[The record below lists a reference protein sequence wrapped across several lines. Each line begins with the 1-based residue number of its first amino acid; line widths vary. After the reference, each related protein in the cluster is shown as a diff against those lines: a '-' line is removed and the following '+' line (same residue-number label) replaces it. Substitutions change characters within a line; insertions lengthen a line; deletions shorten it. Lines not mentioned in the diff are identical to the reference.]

1 MLNEKVVKEDFME
14 KGRII
19 EKGLTFDDLLLLPG
33 KSDFLPS
40 EVDTGTWLTRSIKL
54 ETPLISAAM
63 DTVTESKLAIAMAQE
78 GGIGIIHKNMPPEIQ
93 AKNVDMVKRSESGLI
108 ADPITIKPD
117 DKVEWALS
125 QMKEFNISGLPVTEG
140 KKLVGIVTNRDLR
153 FETNFDQPISNV
165 MTKGQD
171 KLVTFKDRIR
181 PEDAKRLLHEHRIEK
196 LLRINDNYELT
207 GLLTIKDIEKKQR
220 YPKASQDASG
230 RLLVG
235 AAVGV
240 GSDLEVRVEK
250 LVSAHVDVL
259 VVDTAHGHS
268 SNVVNTVKKLKT
280 LYPDTALIAGNVGTA
295 EATEALIKA
304 GADAIKVGIG
314 PGSICTTRVIS
325 GVGVP
330 QMTAIFNCSAMA
342 NKYDIPIIADGGVK
356 FSGDIVKAIAGGAS
370 MVMLGSI
377 LAGTEESPGQ
387 VILFQGRRYKQYRGM
402 GSIGAMKEGSKDR
415 YFQEGQENSKLVPE
429 GIEGRV
435 PFKGPVRETI
445 YQLVGGLCS
454 GMGYTGCK
462 TLHELQTNSTFI
474 QISPAGLTESHVHD
488 VYITEE
494 APNYKTL

>member
-1 MLNEKVVKEDFME
+1 ME
-14 KGRII
+14 KSRLI

-40 EVDTGTWLTRSIKL
+40 EVETATQLTEGIRL

-63 DTVTESKLAIAMAQE
+63 DTVTESRLAIAMAQE
-78 GGIGIIHKNMPPEIQ
+78 GGLGIIHKNMSPEDQ
-93 AKNVDMVKRSESGLI
+93 AKNVDKVKRSESGLI
-108 ADPITIKPD
+108 SDPITVKPD
-117 DKVEWALS
+117 DTVEWALR
-125 QMKEFNISGLPVTEG
+125 QMKKYDISGLPVTEG
-140 KKLVGIVTNRDLR
+140 KTLVGIVTNRDLR
-153 FETNFDQPISNV
+153 FETNFDQPISNI
-165 MTKGQD
+165 MTKGRD
-171 KLVTFKDRIR
+171 KLVTFKNKIS
-181 PEDAKRLLHEHRIEK
+181 PEDAKRLLHQHRIEK
-196 LLRINDNYELT
+196 LLRINDDYELT
-207 GLLTIKDIEKKQR
+207 GLMTIKDIEKKQR
-220 YPKASQDASG
+220 YPKASQDSSG

-240 GSDLEVRVEK
+240 GADLEERAER
-250 LVSAHVDVL
+250 LVGAGVDVM

-268 SNVVNTVKKLKT
+268 VNVIKTVKKLKSD
-280 LYPDTALIAGNVGTA
+280 YPDLALVAGNVGTA
-295 EATEALIKA
+295 EATEELIKA
-304 GADAIKVGIG
+304 GANAVKVGIG
-314 PGSICTTRVIS
+314 PGSICTTRVVS

-330 QMTAIFNCSAMA
+330 QMTAVFNCSEAA
-342 NKYDIPIIADGGVK
+342 RKYNIPIIADGGIK

-370 MVMLGSI
+370 VVMLGSI
-377 LAGTEESPGQ
+377 LAGTTESPGQ

-402 GSIGAMKEGSKDR
+402 GSIGAMKKGSKDR
-415 YFQEGQENSKLVPE
+415 YFQEDQEESKLVPE

-435 PFKGPVRETI
+435 PYKGPVQETI

-462 TLHELQTNSTFI
+462 TLGELQTNSTFI